1 MHGHPPSPN
10 MTQWARERASEWQTT
25 ERRHWHI
32 KNAKWAIQLG
42 GNGKQ
47 LGHLLQGREAW
58 IWFMPQCSTFKS
70 ASLFWFILFYF
81 IFRFCS
87 TQVIWVTS
95 KISTFVLHGIGNS
108 IWFWNDIRTS
118 LCFGWCFPL
127 NSLKTC
133 QNTIWW
139 WLGRWHEL
147 KWVVSAAWA
156 VS

>member
-1 MHGHPPSPN
+1 MQSEQYSWEAMGKNWVTYYRVEKLGYDSCHNAAPLNRQVFFGSRP
-10 MTQWARERASEWQTT
+10 WERS
-25 ERRHWHI
+25 
-32 KNAKWAIQLG
+32 
-42 GNGKQ
+42 
-47 LGHLLQGREAW
+47 
-58 IWFMPQCSTFKS
+58 F
-70 ASLFWFILFYF
+70 FILFYF

-108 IWFWNDIRTS
+108 IWVWNDIRTS